1 LQTWVACKKIFENL
15 VKVKLSL
22 WLMILKLCLYI
33 DDNIVVFDGSTG
45 SNSEIRMWIVTN
57 GFYTVS

>member
-1 LQTWVACKKIFENL
+1 
-15 VKVKLSL
+15 
-22 WLMILKLCLYI
+22 MILKLCLYI